1 MIQRIQTLWL
11 FLAALV
17 AALLFYFDFYKMSA
31 AGLDISNNYVAIILT
46 GLTILLSL
54 YTIFMFKK
62 RSLQLNLIWL
72 NVLVNIGLLVW
83 LFLSIG
89 KAKDSLV
96 PGTVTGHYWI
106 GAFLPLV
113 TIILLFIARAGVRKD
128 EKLIKSLNR
137 LR

>member
-17 AALLFYFDFYKMSA
+17 AALLFYFDFYKMPSG
-31 AGLDISNNYVAIILT
+31 GLDISNNYVAIILT

-72 NVLVNIGLLVW
+72 NLLVNIGLLVW
-83 LFLSIG
+83 LFLSIS

-96 PGTVTGHYWI
+96 PGTAAGHYWI
-106 GAFLPLV
+106 GAFIPLV
-113 TIILLFIARAGVRKD
+113 IIILLFIARAGIRKD